1 MPLRREDLENDRRQ
15 RWVTKQRRPSG
26 ITVIVLTERHKN
38 FCSEGEIRDYNFSQC
53 YSLQLG
59 FTLILTQAKG
69 LSGKGRTSG
78 ICHLMGSVHRR
89 HKRNYLVMDL
99 RPKIIYPCW
108 LLFFEDA
115 L

>member
-1 MPLRREDLENDRRQ
+1 
-15 RWVTKQRRPSG
+15 
-26 ITVIVLTERHKN
+26 
-38 FCSEGEIRDYNFSQC
+38 
-53 YSLQLG
+53 
-59 FTLILTQAKG
+59 
-69 LSGKGRTSG
+69 
-78 ICHLMGSVHRR
+78 MGSVHRR